1 MARLKKLYRED
12 IRPALMERF
21 GYSNIHQVPQLK
33 KITLNIGVGYEGH
46 MNKEI
51 IEEAMRT
58 LSTITGQRP
67 IVTKSRKA
75 VSNFRIRENFNIGV
89 KVTLRDEIMYEFLD
103 RMISVTIPRI
113 RDFRGLNP
121 RSFDG
126 RGNYSLGVEEQNIF
140 AEIDLD
146 KVKHTL
152 GMDITFTV
160 DSEGDR
166 QSYALMREFGMPF
179 GREGDKYY
187 DYEVSEQIAAEK
199 L

>member
-1 MARLKKLYRED
+1 MARLKELYRND

-21 GYSNIHQVPQLK
+21 GYTNIHQVPRLK

-58 LSTITGQRP
+58 LSAITGQQP
-67 IVTKSRKA
+67 VVTKSRKA
-75 VSNFRIRENFNIGV
+75 VSNFRIRENYNIGV
-89 KVTLRDEIMYEFLD
+89 KVTLRDVIMYEFLD
-103 RMISVTIPRI
+103 RLISVTIPRI

-152 GMDITFTV
+152 GMDVTFTI
-160 DSEGDR
+160 DSDGDR
-166 QSYALMREFGMPF
+166 ESYALMREFGMPF

-187 DYEVSEQIAAEK
+187 DYEVREQIAAEK